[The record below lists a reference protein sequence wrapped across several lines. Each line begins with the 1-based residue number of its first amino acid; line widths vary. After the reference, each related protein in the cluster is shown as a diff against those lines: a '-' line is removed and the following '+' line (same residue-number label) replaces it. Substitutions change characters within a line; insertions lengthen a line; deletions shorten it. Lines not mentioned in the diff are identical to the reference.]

1 MTIRTRSSLILS
13 MLATLVISCAQQVEP
28 FSVSRV
34 DRSVSGPSQY
44 PIAIDPSAVG
54 RFAGEA
60 KSGAGYFYDDVLEYR
75 VWLHPKQGAEQL
87 AGGSTYFAAFAQFE
101 HALAFSRA
109 NVGAEPPLALIRQ
122 REWINEPTPGE
133 FVHEKG
139 ERITEWKV
147 EWLSGNKRTADSIEQ
162 FLANPRPPKAADK
175 DE

>member
-1 MTIRTRSSLILS
+1 MTIRTKSYLVLS
-13 MLATLVISCAQQVEP
+13 MLATLVIGCEQHVEP
-28 FSVSRV
+28 YSVSRV

-44 PIAIDPSAVG
+44 PIAVDPSAVG
-54 RFAGEA
+54 RFPGEA

-75 VWLHPKQGAEQL
+75 VWLHPKQGAKPL
-87 AGGSTYFAAFAQFE
+87 AGGSAYFAAFAQFE

-109 NVGAEPPLALIRQ
+109 NAGAEQPLALIRQ
-122 REWINEPTPGE
+122 REWINEPTPGK

-147 EWLSGNKRTADSIEQ
+147 EWLSAGKRTAVSIEQ
-162 FLANPRPPKAADK
+162 FLASPRPPKAADK